1 MLKFSYINSRVGS
14 CLAETS
20 LQVLLTLFLTL
31 TRVSAKH
38 NKFSINSRVFTPSLF
53 NIREGKP
60 SEAPCGGGDAEQNE
74 KENLSRFSPF
84 GVQFYQE
91 ST

>member
-1 MLKFSYINSRVGS
+1 LAFKKTDEGRS

-38 NKFSINSRVFTPSLF
+38 NKFSIVVSYHF
-53 NIREGKP
+53 N
-60 SEAPCGGGDAEQNE
+60 QL
-74 KENLSRFSPF
+74 KELCNFLIQ
-84 GVQFYQE
+84 V
-91 ST
+91 

>member
-1 MLKFSYINSRVGS
+1 MAKLVRVLRNFGIVVSNPNCPFMFRYKAVTQLAFKKTDEGRS

-38 NKFSINSRVFTPSLF
+38 NKFSIN
-53 NIREGKP
+53 
-60 SEAPCGGGDAEQNE
+60 D
-74 KENLSRFSPF
+74 
-84 GVQFYQE
+84 
-91 ST
+91 

>member
-1 MLKFSYINSRVGS
+1 LAFKKTDEGRS

-38 NKFSINSRVFTPSLF
+38 NKFSIDFQHCTLATSLKHYNTCLVFVSLKSVLA
-53 NIREGKP
+53 GKML
-60 SEAPCGGGDAEQNE
+60 N
-74 KENLSRFSPF
+74 
-84 GVQFYQE
+84 
-91 ST
+91 